1 MSYQTISRQYRPST
15 FAQIVG
21 QEPIVDTLKN
31 ALRKKKTANAYLFCG
46 GRGTGKTTLARL
58 LAKALCCT
66 QLTQEIE
73 PCNACPSCLE
83 IMGGRSLDV
92 LEIDGASNRGI
103 DDIRNLNET
112 VGYAPAKGKYK
123 IYIIDE
129 VHMLT
134 KEAFN
139 ALLKTLEEPP
149 PHVKFFFATTEP
161 HKVLATIAS
170 RCQRFDLKAISP
182 EAICHKLKKIAAAL
196 GAECEEALFP
206 LIASHADG
214 SLRDAESLLDQAL
227 CATEGLATADSFST
241 KLGLTPRSTFF
252 ALDHA
257 FETENLSFA
266 FELTEKLFSSGKDP
280 SYFLDALIE
289 HYHCLLRIHLGHAP
303 TTLDSIQQDSYRHS
317 ASLYTQ
323 EQCLYIID
331 YLIEWRE
338 QLSKIPFKRLFLE
351 MLLLHI
357 LRSKARLEPERL
369 VKRLIELEERVSKR
383 AKEEPSPIEHA
394 PCNALKNEKAAPAE
408 KEVAVEIAAL
418 QSKEAQAAAA
428 KIETP
433 APIALPTKETEV
445 AAKKEQAH
453 PSRYATLL
461 QFAAVELEGIIKK

>member
-1 MSYQTISRQYRPST
+1 MSYQIISRQYRPST

-31 ALRKKKTANAYLFCG
+31 ALRKKKIANAYLFCG

-58 LAKALCCT
+58 LAKALKCT
-66 QLTQEIE
+66 QRTQEGE

-83 IMGGRSLDV
+83 INGGRSLDV

-112 VGYAPAKGKYK
+112 VGYTPAIGKYK

-161 HKVLATIAS
+161 HKVLATIVS
-170 RCQRFDLKAISP
+170 RCQRFDLRAISP
-182 EAICHKLKKIAAAL
+182 EAICYKLKKIAQEL
-196 GAECEEALFP
+196 GAQCEEALFP
-206 LIASHADG
+206 LIAERAEG
-214 SLRDAESLLDQAL
+214 SLRDAESLLDQAI
-227 CATEGLATADSFST
+227 CSASGTVTADAFSE
-241 KLGLTPRSTFF
+241 KLGLLPRCAFF
-252 ALDHA
+252 SLDQA
-257 FETENLSFA
+257 FETENLCFA
-266 FELTEKLFSSGKDP
+266 FELAAKLFSSGKDP
-280 SYFLDALIE
+280 AYFLDMLIE
-289 HYHCLLRIHLGHAP
+289 HYHSLLRIHVGHPFAE
-303 TTLDSIQQDSYRHS
+303 QDIYRNS

-331 YLIEWRE
+331 YLIQWRE

-357 LRSKARLEPERL
+357 LRSKSRLQPQQL
-369 VKRLIELEERVSKR
+369 VGRLIDLEERLSS
-383 AKEEPSPIEHA
+383 AKEEPATP
-394 PCNALKNEKAAPAE
+394 LKNEAIE
-408 KEVAVEIAAL
+408 QTVVA
-418 QSKEAQAAAA
+418 SKQETVAAA
-428 KIETP
+428 TP
-433 APIALPTKETEV
+433 SKKETVET
-445 AAKKEQAH
+445 AETATKKQAAH